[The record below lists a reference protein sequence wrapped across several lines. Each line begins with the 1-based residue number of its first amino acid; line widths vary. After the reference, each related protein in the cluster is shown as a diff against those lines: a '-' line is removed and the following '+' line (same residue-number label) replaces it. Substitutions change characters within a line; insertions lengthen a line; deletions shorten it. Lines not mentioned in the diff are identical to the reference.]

1 MSSPSH
7 AKRFE
12 LLQNEYIEWL
22 LTDKHQRAVM
32 GLPASDVEWAKVKG
46 ISDRTIRKW
55 KQDEKFVAKY
65 ENRQKEVELS
75 LPGATALAT
84 SPKAGGGKK
93 VASPGSVSG
102 DDSNDYNIIKN
113 KLVERAMSGDRA
125 SAELY
130 FKTYGKLYVDEEA
143 ASRRSDFRDA
153 DIEVLYDRVL
163 ALVPLA
169 KIEAELEKRK
179 VVAE

>member
-1 MSSPSH
+1 MSNPN
-7 AKRFE
+7 ATKRFE
-12 LLQNEYIEWL
+12 LLQNEYIEWC

-32 GLPASDVEWAKVKG
+32 GLPSSDVEWAKVKG
-46 ISDRTIRKW
+46 ISDRTIRQW
-55 KQDEKFVAKY
+55 KQNEKFIAKY
-65 ENRQKEVELS
+65 ENRQKEIELS

-84 SPKAGGGKK
+84 SPKAGKATRS
-93 VASPGSVSG
+93 ASPGSVSG
-102 DDSNDYNIIKN
+102 DDSNDYNVIKN

-153 DIEVLYDRVL
+153 DVDFLYERVL
-163 ALVPLA
+163 TLVPLD

-179 VVAE
+179 AVVE